1 MEIIYE
7 LNPPKIFYGPEIN
20 MEILSQEIEKFL
32 LRSRTVLEFTKFIH
46 ITDSVLGIPRISSIH
61 GAGLIRENINN
72 ADIHVSCSVRTRD
85 RNINSTIQMATQSIS
100 LNVKD
105 LLFIM
110 GDEPQ
115 ISINA
120 VTKVSLS
127 KPTEVITI
135 LNSLGYNKLINLNL
149 SIPNKVSDFNKF
161 KKKTKSN
168 PYAMITQSIHSL
180 QEVKDL
186 KGLLQPHNIKLIP
199 CVMIPSKKNTQAAK
213 MIGLDWKEYEDNVLE
228 FIYKIGK
235 ITEQI
240 LITSPNNFNEGV
252 EVLRKINKV

>member
-1 MEIIYE
+1 M
-7 LNPPKIFYGPEIN
+7 
-20 MEILSQEIEKFL
+20 
-32 LRSRTVLEFTKFIH
+32 
-46 ITDSVLGIPRISSIH
+46 
-61 GAGLIRENINN
+61 
-72 ADIHVSCSVRTRD
+72 
-85 RNINSTIQMATQSIS
+85 
-100 LNVKD
+100 NVKD

-120 VTKVSLS
+120 VTKESLS
-127 KPTEVITI
+127 KPTEVMTI
-135 LNSLGYNKLINLNL
+135 LNSLGYNKWINLNL

-161 KKKTKSN
+161 TKKTKSN
-168 PYAMITQSIHSL
+168 PYAMITQSIDTL

-186 KGLLQPHNIKLIP
+186 KGLLESHKIKLIP
-199 CVMIPSKKNTQAAK
+199 CVMIPSKKNIQAAK

-235 ITEQI
+235 ITEQM

-252 EVLRKINKV
+252 EVLKKISKI

>member
-7 LNPPKIFYGPEIN
+7 LNPPKILYDSNIN
-20 MEILSQEIEKFL
+20 MDILAQEIEKFL
-32 LRSRTVLEFTKFIH
+32 LRSRTVLEFSKFIH

-61 GAGLIRENINN
+61 GAALIRENINN
-72 ADIHVSCSVRTRD
+72 TDINVSCSVRTRD
-85 RNINSTIQMATQSIS
+85 RNINSIIQVATRSIS

-110 GDEPQ
+110 GDEPK
-115 ISINA
+115 ISTNA
-120 VTKVSLS
+120 VTKASLS

-135 LNSLGYNKLINLNL
+135 LNSLGYNKFINLNL

-161 KKKTKSN
+161 TKKTKSN
-168 PYAMITQSIHSL
+168 PYAMITQSIDSL

-186 KGLLQPHNIKLIP
+186 KGLLEPHKIKLIP
-199 CVMIPSKKNTQAAK
+199 CVMIPSKKNIQAAK
-213 MIGLDWKEYEDNVLE
+213 MIGVDWKEYEDNVLE
-228 FIYKIGK
+228 FIYEIGK
-235 ITEQI
+235 LTEQI

-252 EVLRKINKV
+252 EVLRKINKI

>member
-7 LNPPKIFYGPEIN
+7 LNPPKIFYGTNIN
-20 MEILSQEIEKFL
+20 MDVLSQEIEKFL
-32 LRSRTVLEFTKFIH
+32 NRSRTILEFTKFIH

-61 GAGLIRENINN
+61 GAALIRENINN
-72 ADIHVSCSVRTRD
+72 ADINVSCSVRTRD
-85 RNINSTIQMATQSIS
+85 RNINSIIQFATQSIY

-110 GDEPQ
+110 GDEPR
-115 ISINA
+115 ININA
-120 VTKVSLS
+120 ATKESLS
-127 KPTEVITI
+127 KPTEVVTI

-149 SIPNKVSDFNKF
+149 SIPNKVSDFNKI
-161 KKKTKSN
+161 TKRTKAN
-168 PYAMITQSIHSL
+168 PYAVITQSIGSL

-186 KGLLQPHNIKLIP
+186 KGFLEPHSIKLIP
-199 CVMIPSKKNTQAAK
+199 CIMIPSKKNIQAAK

-228 FIYKIGK
+228 FIYKIG
-235 ITEQI
+235 TLADQL

-252 EVLRKINKV
+252 EILEKISKI

>member
-7 LNPPKIFYGPEIN
+7 LNPPKIFYGSSIN
-20 MEILSQEIEKFL
+20 MDILSQEIEKFL
-32 LRSRTVLEFTKFIH
+32 HRSTTILEFTKFIH

-61 GAGLIRENINN
+61 GASLIMENINN
-72 ADIHVSCSVRTRD
+72 ADINVSCSVRTRD
-85 RNINSTIQMATQSIS
+85 RNINSIIQFATQSIS

-110 GDEPQ
+110 GDKPQ
-115 ISINA
+115 MSADA
-120 VTKVSLS
+120 VTKETLS
-127 KPTEVITI
+127 KPTEVVTI

-149 SIPNKVSDFNKF
+149 SIPNKVSNPNKF
-161 KKKTKSN
+161 TKKTKSN
-168 PYAMITQSIHSL
+168 PYAMITQSIDSL

-186 KGLLQPHNIKLIP
+186 KGLLEPHTIKLIP

-213 MIGLDWKEYEDNVLE
+213 MIGLDWVEYEDNVLE

-235 ITEQI
+235 LTDQL
-240 LITSPNNFNEGV
+240 LITSPNDFNEGI
-252 EVLRKINKV
+252 EVMKKISKI

>member
-7 LNPPKIFYGPEIN
+7 LNPPKIFHGSNIN
-20 MEILSQEIEKFL
+20 MDILAQEIEKFL
-32 LRSRTVLEFTKFIH
+32 LRSRTVLEFTSFIH

-61 GAGLIRENINN
+61 GAALIRENINN
-72 ADIHVSCSVRTRD
+72 ANSNVSCSVRTRD
-85 RNINSTIQMATQSIS
+85 RNINSIIQFATQSIS

-115 ISINA
+115 IGINA
-120 VTKVSLS
+120 ATKASLS

-161 KKKTKSN
+161 TKKTKSN
-168 PYAMITQSIHSL
+168 PYAMITQSIGSL
-180 QEVKDL
+180 QEVKNL
-186 KGLLQPHNIKLIP
+186 KGLLEPHNIKLIP
-199 CVMIPSKKNTQAAK
+199 CIMIPSKKNIQAAK
-213 MIGLDWKEYEDNVLE
+213 MFGVDWKEYEDNVQE
-228 FIYKIGK
+228 FIYDIGK
-235 ITEQI
+235 LSEQI

-252 EVLRKINKV
+252 EILRKINKI